1 MEQRLARLGVADV
14 VVLPDGDCASQLMA
28 LAEGLDGRTLIVD
41 ADLIVAD
48 ASLGQLVDDPA
59 VRSGALVGEAPG
71 GAGTGMRASAET
83 ATHGG

>member
-14 VVLPDGDCASQLMA
+14 VVLPDSDCASQLMA

-71 GAGTGMRASAET
+71 GAGTGMRASGGDGR
-83 ATHGG
+83 HGG